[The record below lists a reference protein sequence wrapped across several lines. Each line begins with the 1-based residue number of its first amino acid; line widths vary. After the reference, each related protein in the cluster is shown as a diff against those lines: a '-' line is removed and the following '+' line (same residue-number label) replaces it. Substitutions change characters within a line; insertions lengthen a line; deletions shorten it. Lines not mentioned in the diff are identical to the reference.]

1 MLVKCIDGREYHVLV
16 KEKEVLIM
24 DDSANLSSISLF
36 ARQFRPI
43 GAILETSL
51 LY

>member
-24 DDSANLSSISLF
+24 DDSANLGSISL
-36 ARQFRPI
+36 
-43 GAILETSL
+43 GAFLFGLKVGFFVEMT
-51 LY
+51 